1 MDALALATGTHV
13 RMRACLFIYI
23 TILLPLLFLLPRL
36 EDVSFL
42 SAFYAYVS

>member
-23 TILLPLLFLLPRL
+23 TILLPLLFLLPR
-36 EDVSFL
+36 F